1 MSNNLNI
8 GVIGIRGAWSTE
20 ALSDQLKVKSAGGAI
35 LELNEI
41 SYDLTTA
48 SFHHPDH
55 DLESFDAL
63 ILKKMGKQYSSSLL
77 DQLELLELLER
88 RGMPFFSSPAR
99 VRQMISR
106 LACTIRLWEND
117 IPMPPTFITED
128 VEAAAK
134 WVDEHG
140 PAIIKPLY
148 STKAKG
154 MALLNNGTEAR
165 DAASNLVHS
174 GEKIIYLQ
182 KKLDL
187 SGADYG
193 LVFLG
198 GEFIGAYS
206 RVGDGSSWHTTTQQG
221 GKYAAFDPPPEMIAM
236 AARAQAPF
244 GLDFTC
250 VDVANTVEQGP
261 VVFEVSA
268 FGAYRGLFESA
279 GLDASDL
286 LTDYAIAKL
295 TDKRRSA

>member
-1 MSNNLNI
+1 MSNDLNI

-20 ALSDQLKVKSAGGAI
+20 ALSNQLKGKGVGGAI
-35 LELNEI
+35 IELDEI
-41 SYDLTTA
+41 SYDLGSA
-48 SFHHPDH
+48 SFSHPEH
-55 DLESFDAL
+55 DLNSFDGL
-63 ILKKMGKQYSSSLL
+63 ILKKMGKQYSSNLL

-88 RGMPFFSSPAR
+88 RGMRFFSSPAR

-106 LACTIRLWEND
+106 LACTIRLWESE
-117 IPMPPTFITED
+117 IPMPPTLITED
-128 VEAAAK
+128 VEAAMH
-134 WVDEHG
+134 WVEENG
-140 PAIIKPLY
+140 PAVLKPLY
-148 STKAKG
+148 STKARG
-154 MALLNNGTEAR
+154 MVLLDNATQTKKAVH
-165 DAASNLVHS
+165 NLCAT

-206 RVGDGSSWHTTTQQG
+206 RVGDGSSWHTTTRQG
-221 GKYAAFDPPPEMIAM
+221 GKYAAFEPEPEMIAM
-236 AARAQAPF
+236 AARAQEPF

-250 VDVANTVEQGP
+250 VDVANTVEQGA

-279 GLDASDL
+279 GVDASDM
-286 LTDYAIAKL
+286 LTDYAIEKL
-295 TDKRRSA
+295 SADKRS

>member
-1 MSNNLNI
+1 MSNRKV

-20 ALSDQLKVKSAGGAI
+20 ALSAQLKKKNAGGEV

-41 SYDLTTA
+41 GYDLA
-48 SFHHPDH
+48 HGRFEHREY

-63 ILKKMGKQYSSSLL
+63 IIKKMGKQYSSNLL

-88 RGMPFFSSPAR
+88 RGMRFFSSPAKI
-99 VRQMISR
+99 RQMISR
-106 LACTIRLWEND
+106 LACTVRLWEND

-128 VEAAAK
+128 ESAAAK
-134 WVDEHG
+134 WVEENG
-140 PAIIKPLY
+140 PAVMKPLY
-148 STKAKG
+148 STKARG
-154 MALLNNGTEAR
+154 MVVVSNEAET
-165 DAASNLVHS
+165 SNAVAGLRES

-182 KKLDL
+182 KKLEL

-206 RVGDGSSWHTTTQQG
+206 RVGDGSTWHTTTQQG
-221 GKYAAFDPPPEMIAM
+221 GKYAAFTPPQDMIDLACK
-236 AARAQAPF
+236 AQDPF

-250 VDVANTVEQGP
+250 VDVAVSAEQGP

-279 GLDASDL
+279 GVDASDM
-286 LTDYAIAKL
+286 LTDFAIKKL
-295 TDKRRSA
+295 N